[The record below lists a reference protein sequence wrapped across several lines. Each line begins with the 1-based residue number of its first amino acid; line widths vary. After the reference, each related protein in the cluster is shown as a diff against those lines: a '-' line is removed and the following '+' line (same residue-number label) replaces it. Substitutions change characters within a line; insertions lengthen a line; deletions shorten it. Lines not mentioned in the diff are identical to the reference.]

1 MNMIIFNEPLKKFD
15 DMDLALINLLKIIES
30 TGSITKAAEHCKK
43 APSALSYQVS
53 KYEKALGITLLRPQG
68 RGICLTEA
76 ATFLVAEGQAL
87 ESHANAIKEQAIR
100 IGSGVEPLIRIAVDE
115 WVSLEQVM
123 QVFDQFLSRYP
134 DVELQVEQ
142 QALEGTWEAL
152 LTNSV
157 DLVIG
162 AIAPKPSGVNVQTIS
177 LRCVERVFAV
187 AQTHPLASVEGPLSA
202 SDLEKHRWII
212 VRDSAKESPRRDT
225 LGFAPHKR
233 LVVDSMQA
241 KLQAQRAGLGIGFL
255 PGYLATPY
263 IASSELVTKTIADAP
278 PMPQLLM
285 AWRTDSRGAGLRD
298 LIEECSSLIQHN

>member
-1 MNMIIFNEPLKKFD
+1 MIIFNEPFKKFD
-15 DMDLALINLLKIIES
+15 DMDLALINLLKTIES

-87 ESHANAIKEQAIR
+87 ESHANAIREQAIR

-142 QALEGTWEAL
+142 QALEAL
-152 LTNSV
+152 QMSMV
-157 DLVIG
+157 DLMTDKERSYYSHPAFWAPFSLVGDG
-162 AIAPKPSGVNVQTIS
+162 A
-177 LRCVERVFAV
+177 
-187 AQTHPLASVEGPLSA
+187 
-202 SDLEKHRWII
+202 
-212 VRDSAKESPRRDT
+212 T
-225 LGFAPHKR
+225 L
-233 LVVDSMQA
+233 
-241 KLQAQRAGLGIGFL
+241 
-255 PGYLATPY
+255 
-263 IASSELVTKTIADAP
+263 
-278 PMPQLLM
+278 
-285 AWRTDSRGAGLRD
+285 
-298 LIEECSSLIQHN
+298 N